1 MKKILTVLLMV
12 MAVSVFAQRQNINGK
27 VTDSAGGGIPGVSVV
42 VKGTTTGSITD
53 SNGNYS
59 LTNVP
64 VNATLQFS
72 FVGMKSQ
79 EIAAAGKT
87 SINVTL
93 AEETVGIDEVVAIGY
108 GTQKKATVTGSIATI
123 KGEELSKNPSS
134 NFVAALQGQM
144 PGLTVNMRNGDP
156 GNEGLQILVRGKSTL
171 GSTGVLVV
179 IDGVAGGDITILN
192 PADIESISVLKD
204 ASAAIYGARAANG
217 VILVTT
223 KRGKIGKP
231 QLNYSGNFGATQPTR
246 MQNLMDSWE
255 YAVAENEFLKNNGQ
269 TAKWSDQDITLFKN
283 GTDPLFHPNVDW
295 YDVSFRKW
303 TPQKQH
309 NLTLSGGTESIKYFL
324 SGQIVDQDR
333 MFKEN
338 DGKGLDRYQLRANI
352 DAQVTKI
359 LKVGIDM
366 NYSKEIVEN
375 AYQGNYRNWWDI
387 TRMMPNAVAF
397 WPNGLP
403 GPTQFGYNPAIEGS
417 SEKFGYNRENTFNYG
432 TKLSFDL
439 DLSQITDG
447 LSLSGFGR
455 FSDGSQNFEKF
466 FKQSYFYNYD
476 AVKDEYIKMAAGQI
490 VQSPELQETNN
501 RSQSKTYN
509 IKIGYQKQFGAHNI
523 DAFVAYE
530 QSESNYAGFTAYRK
544 NFITDQLPVLSA
556 GGDVGKDNSG
566 YKSDGA
572 RINYFGRL
580 NYGYKEKYLVSATL
594 RYDGSQNF
602 PTDNRFGL
610 FPGVSAGWILSQ
622 ESFIKDNYAFVD
634 VLKIKGSWGQMG
646 NDAVPAYQ
654 YLATYNY
661 GNGYYFGNP
670 SVKYAGLQVSTT
682 PNPGITWEIA
692 ETTNFGFESVLW
704 KGLFSF
710 NLDVF
715 QSKRKNILTKKNAS
729 TPDYSGLTLPD
740 VNIGTVE
747 NNGFEMEIIHSKVV
761 TNDFRYSVSGNMSY
775 AKNRVTFFDES
786 PNVADFQKKTGYPID
801 SYLLYQADGIY
812 QTQAE
817 IDATPHLP
825 NTAPGD
831 IKYLDVN
838 DDKKIDGKDMVRETL
853 SFTPEIVYGI
863 NLGAKY
869 KNWEISALFQGQAR
883 SKTRIIPE
891 GIYMDKEFFNGRWLK
906 EGDNKYPRSFNSN
919 RNAVGN
925 NALESTFWLKSGAF
939 MRMKNVELAYTLP
952 KTLTDRVNISY
963 VRLFVNGSNLFI
975 IYDHIKIV
983 DPEQNGLSQ
992 YPIQRMVN
1000 VGVSINF

>member
-1 MKKILTVLLMV
+1 MV
-12 MAVSVFAQRQNINGK
+12 ISLSVFAQERTLTGTI
-27 VTDSAGGGIPGVSVV
+27 TDDTGQPLPGVTIMIKDSSH
-42 VKGTTTGSITD
+42 GTITD
-53 SNGNYS
+53 ANGNYA
-59 LTNVP
+59 LTNVSDKS
-64 VNATLQFS
+64 VIVIS

-79 EIAAAGKT
+79 EIAVGSQST
-87 SINVTL
+87 ISVTL
-93 AEETVGIDEVVAIGY
+93 KSDVIGLDEVVAIGY

-123 KGEELSKNPSS
+123 KGEELAKNPSS
-134 NFVAALQGQM
+134 NFATALQGQM
-144 PGLTVNMRNGDP
+144 PGLSVNIRNGDP
-156 GNEGLQILVRGKSTL
+156 GNESVQILVRGKSTL
-171 GSTGVLVV
+171 GNTGVLVV
-179 IDGVAGGDITILN
+179 IDGVAGGDIQSLN

-231 QLNYSGNFGATQPTR
+231 KLNYSANFGATQPTR

-255 YAVAENEFLKNNGQ
+255 YAVAENEYLINNGL
-269 TAKWSDQDITLFKN
+269 TPKWSDQDITLFKN

-309 NLTLSGGTESIKYFL
+309 NLSLSGGSDNIKYFI

-338 DGKGLDRYQLRANI
+338 DKKGLDRYQLRANI
-352 DAQVTKI
+352 DAKISKI
-359 LKVGIDM
+359 LNVGIDM

-387 TRMMPNAVAF
+387 TRMLPNVVAF

-403 GPTQFGYNPAIEGS
+403 GPVGFGYNPATEGS
-417 SEKFGYNRENTFNYG
+417 SEKFGYNRENSFGFG

-447 LSLSGFGR
+447 LSLSGFAR
-455 FSDGSQNFEKF
+455 FGDGSQNFEKF

-476 AVKDEYIKMAAGQI
+476 AVKDEYIKIAAGQI
-490 VQSPELQETNN
+490 VQSPELLETNN
-501 RSQSKTYN
+501 RSQSKNYN
-509 IKIGYQKQFGAHNI
+509 IKIAYQKQFGEHNI

-530 QSESNYAGFTAYRK
+530 QYQSNYAGFTAYRK
-544 NFITDQLPVLSA
+544 NFLTDQLPVLSA
-556 GGDVGKDNSG
+556 GSDVGKDNSG
-566 YKSDGA
+566 YKADGA

-580 NYGYKEKYLVSATL
+580 NYGFKEKYLLNATL

-602 PTDNRFGL
+602 PSDNRFGL
-610 FPGVSAGWILSQ
+610 FPGVSAGWVLSK
-622 ESFIKDNYAFVD
+622 ESFITDNYEFVD

-654 YLATYNY
+654 YLATYKY
-661 GNGYYFGNP
+661 GNGYYFGIP
-670 SVKYAGLQVSTT
+670 SVKSPGFIESTT
-682 PNPGITWEIA
+682 PNPEITWEVA
-692 ETTNFGFESVLW
+692 ETMNFGFESVLW
-704 KGLFSF
+704 KGLLSF
-710 NLDVF
+710 NFDVF

-729 TPDYSGLTLPD
+729 IPDYTGLTLPD

-747 NNGFEMEIIHSKVV
+747 NNGFEFEVIHSKVV
-761 TNDFRYSVSGNMSY
+761 NSDLWYSVSGNISY
-775 AKNRVTFFDES
+775 AKNKVTFFDES
-786 PNVADFQKKTGYPID
+786 PNVADYQKKTGFPID
-801 SYLLYQADGIY
+801 SYLLYKADGIY

-838 DDKKIDGKDMVRETL
+838 GDNKIDGKDMVRETL
-853 SFTPEIVYGI
+853 SQTPEIMYGI
-863 NLGAKY
+863 NLEARY
-869 KNWEISALFQGQAR
+869 KNWEISALIQGQAR
-883 SKTRIIPE
+883 AKVRLIPE
-891 GIYMDKEFFNGRWLK
+891 GIYMDKEFFDGRWLK

-919 RNAVGN
+919 RQAVGN
-925 NALESTFWLKSGAF
+925 NALQSTFWMKSAAF
-939 MRMKNVELAYTLP
+939 MRLKNVELAYNLP
-952 KTLTDRVNISY
+952 KSLTERINIMN
-963 VRLFVNGSNLFI
+963 VRLYVNASNPFI
-975 IYDHIKIV
+975 IYDHLKII
-983 DPEQNGLSQ
+983 DPEQILTGGTGLTQ
-992 YPIQRMVN
+992 YPLQRMVN
-1000 VGVSINF
+1000 VGINVNF